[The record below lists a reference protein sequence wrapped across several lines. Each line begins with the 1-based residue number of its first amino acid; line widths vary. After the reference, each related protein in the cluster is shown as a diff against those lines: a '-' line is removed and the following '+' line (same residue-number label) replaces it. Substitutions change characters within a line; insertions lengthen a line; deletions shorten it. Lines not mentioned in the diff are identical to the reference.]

1 MFLALTVSKMWQLNA
16 LRDSKAIENLIYIQ
30 VLICLILDLS
40 DFGLVQRFLGLGQL
54 KGIEG
59 EFESTQFP
67 CFTRRGF

>member
-40 DFGLVQRFLGLGQL
+40 RDFWVLG
-54 KGIEG
+54 
-59 EFESTQFP
+59 S
-67 CFTRRGF
+67 